1 MAMVTARE
9 NEELESMIRRFKKYV
24 ENEGILKEYKEKQY
38 YQKPSVKRRLKQ
50 KESDRKMKIKNAQKK
65 REKETFSR

>member
-24 ENEGILKEYKEKQY
+24 ENEGILKDYKEKQFF
-38 YQKPSVKRRLKQ
+38 QKPSAKRRLKK
-50 KESDRKMKIKNAQKK
+50 KESERKMKIKNGQRRK
-65 REKETFSR
+65 EKETFSR